1 MLLDDP
7 RRHSE
12 TGAAPRTAD
21 VALALLAAAVQL
33 LGTHLAARHQ
43 TGSRSLDAGASLL
56 LAVGPLALLGRRRS
70 PVVVLAVVWVATMAY
85 LAIGYPAG
93 PIWISLIIAFVTAWL
108 SGHRRAA
115 LVSLV
120 TGFVASG
127 WLAPLVG
134 TGRSPTLV
142 ASLGIAAWLLVM
154 ASVAEVARIRRE
166 RSAEAMANREKE
178 RLRRASDERL
188 RIARELHD
196 ILAHNI
202 SLINVQASTALHLI
216 EQQPERAQVALSAI
230 KDASKEALVELRSVL
245 GILREGD
252 EAAPRAPAPSLSHLD
267 ELVGKA
273 AAAGIDVRVNVEG
286 SPRPLPAGVALAGYR
301 IVQEALTNVARH
313 AGPVSATVSVTYGEA
328 DLVVQVDDEGTAV
341 GAAGNGGNGL
351 HGMEERATAL
361 GGRLQVG
368 PRPAGGF
375 RVRAWLPMDERS

>member
-1 MLLDDP
+1 M
-7 RRHSE
+7 
-12 TGAAPRTAD
+12 
-21 VALALLAAAVQL
+21 
-33 LGTHLAARHQ
+33 
-43 TGSRSLDAGASLL
+43 
-56 LAVGPLALLGRRRS
+56 LAVGPLALLGRRRF

-166 RSAEAMANREKE
+166 RSAEATANREKE
-178 RLRRASDERL
+178 RLRRAGDERL

-245 GILREGD
+245 GILRQGD
-252 EAAPRAPAPSLSHLD
+252 EAAPR
-267 ELVGKA
+267 
-273 AAAGIDVRVNVEG
+273 R
-286 SPRPLPAGVALAGYR
+286 PR
-301 IVQEALTNVARH
+301 
-313 AGPVSATVSVTYGEA
+313 
-328 DLVVQVDDEGTAV
+328 
-341 GAAGNGGNGL
+341 
-351 HGMEERATAL
+351 RA
-361 GGRLQVG
+361 
-368 PRPAGGF
+368 
-375 RVRAWLPMDERS
+375 